1 MILSMTGFGTA
12 EGKVNDSVYEVEIKT
27 VNSRYYKA
35 RIKLPDVLYFLE
47 DEIDRLLKSQISRG
61 TVNYSLKLKESRG
74 ENLFDIDE
82 NVLKFYMDKLK
93 KTADSAGLECEID
106 IAALLNLPGVIG
118 QGKVDRENTKIK
130 ELIISLS
137 KEAIKRLKQMR
148 LEEGASI
155 ESDLKNNCEMI
166 CGYLKKIRELSQNGV
181 VEYHKKLKKKVDALL
196 AEVNLKLDQET
207 LAREVAVYSERIDIC
222 EELSRLESH
231 LNQFEKSCNLERQTG
246 RRLDFIAQEMLRE
259 ANTICSK
266 ANNEEI
272 TNLVVEI
279 KCCIERIKEQIQNI
293 E

>member
-1 MILSMTGFGTA
+1 MILSMTGFGTS
-12 EGKVNDSVYEVEIKT
+12 EGKINNAVCEVEIKT
-27 VNSRYYKA
+27 VNSRYYKSY
-35 RIKLPDVLYFLE
+35 IKLPDVLYFLE
-47 DEIDRLLKSQISRG
+47 DEIDKLLKSQISRG

-82 NVLKFYMDKLK
+82 NVLKFYMEKLK
-93 KTADSAGLECEID
+93 KTADSVGLECEID

-118 QGKVDRENTKIK
+118 QGKIARENTEIK
-130 ELIISLS
+130 DMVISLS
-137 KEAIKRLKQMR
+137 KVAIERLKQMR

-166 CGYLKKIRELSQNGV
+166 CGYVKKVRELSQNGV
-181 VEYHKKLKKKVDALL
+181 ADYHKKLKKKVDAIL
-196 AEVNLKLDQET
+196 AEINLKLDQET
-207 LAREVAVYSERIDIC
+207 LAREVAIYSERIDIC

-231 LNQFEKSCNLERQTG
+231 LNQFEQGYSLGRQTG

-279 KCCIERIKEQIQNI
+279 KCCIERIKEQVQNI